1 MISRKGVY
9 YWKSDRAFAA
19 ENTRNTAQSHLA
31 EIAVQLSDY
40 LNRYFRKGLINIIPS
55 HGQGN
60 HITFTASY
68 PGADYFIR
76 IEDGPEG
83 DNYMFVES
91 KIMSLVRGSGIPCPA
106 IYLTDVS
113 RSKVPFAVQVMELI
127 NHRDLNHYS
136 VNGELDP
143 VAIAFEIGTHIAHW
157 QAINTEKFGLFDVEI
172 LKATERLQGYYD
184 SYPEYFHLNLESHL
198 DYLVR
203 ASLLTQAKQRQILD
217 LVEAHDS
224 LLHIGKGCLVH
235 KDLAFWNI
243 LGDGTNIRAF
253 IDWNDSI
260 SGDPVDDLSLLA
272 CFQSGE
278 VVSSAI
284 NGYAQVRPLP
294 DHFEERLWLHLL
306 RNMIFKAVIRVR
318 GNYFDMPGNFFMNNG
333 RTNDLKQITL
343 SRINSACEGLQT
355 KKSILSL

>member
-1 MISRKGVY
+1 MAGRRNIY
-9 YWKSDRAFAA
+9 YWKSDRAFTS
-19 ENTRNTAQSHLA
+19 ENTRTTAGSPLA
-31 EIAVQLSDY
+31 EIVIQVSDY
-40 LNRYFRKGLINIIPS
+40 LNRFFQRGLVNVEPA

-60 HITFTASY
+60 HITFVAHYADS
-68 PGADYFIR
+68 DYFVR
-76 IEDGPEG
+76 LEDGPEG
-83 DNYMFVES
+83 DNYMTVES
-91 KIMSLVRGSGIPCPA
+91 GVMKMVRDLDIPCPV
-106 IYLTDVS
+106 IYHTDVS
-113 RSKVPFAVQVMELI
+113 RTSVPFAIQVMELI
-127 NHRDLNHYS
+127 GGRDLSHYS
-136 VNGELDP
+136 GSDRLD
-143 VAIAFEIGTHIAHW
+143 VMRTAFEIGGYIARW
-157 QAINTEKFGLFDVEI
+157 QAITPANFGLFNVETFMSNGS
-172 LKATERLQGYYD
+172 LEGFHDKYSD
-184 SYPEYFHLNLESHL
+184 YFGLNLESHL

-203 ASLLTQAKQRQILD
+203 ASFLTQTKQRQILE
-217 LVEAHDS
+217 LVAAHDS

-243 LGDGTNIRAF
+243 LGDGTHIRAF

-278 VVSSAI
+278 VVTSAI

-333 RTNDLKQITL
+333 HTNDLKQITL
-343 SRINSACEGLQT
+343 SRINSACEGLHT